1 MHTTLLVLHIL
12 FAGLWIGASGTI
24 AFLSPYL
31 EKRGTAHWLT
41 LMTGFEGMG
50 KRFFPVAGIGVL
62 LTGILL
68 VLDGDFY
75 GFGDAFVVIGI
86 GVVVIGIILGN
97 VVFDPMAKRAIAAG
111 PDMDEAIRRSL
122 SQRLMAFGALDFA
135 LSCLPSV

>member
-1 MHTTLLVLHIL
+1 
-12 FAGLWIGASGTI
+12 
-24 AFLSPYL
+24 
-31 EKRGTAHWLT
+31 
-41 LMTGFEGMG
+41 MTGFEGMG

-75 GFGDAFVVIGI
+75 GLGDAFVVIGI

-97 VVFDPMAKRAIAAG
+97 VVFDPMVKRAIAAG

-135 LSCLPSV
+135 LLVVAVSVMVLKSGA